1 VNRRPALL
9 IALLLASACGAHSAP
24 ATSPAAARPA
34 APSKAVRQL
43 QTDLGQIF
51 GTAMASRGVWGV
63 DVRSL
68 DKGDVLYGHDAAK
81 LMMPASN
88 MKILTLAAAAE
99 TLGWDYR
106 YTTTLETTGAID
118 SGVLHGDLMVRGTG
132 DPTINTRGSRAK
144 QVIEEWVAALTT
156 AGIHQIDGRVIGN
169 DQAFDDEGL
178 GAGWAWDDLQYS
190 YAAPVGALQ
199 YDENTAALTVLP
211 GTAEGQPAS
220 VTIEPGSGFQLL
232 NRATTAAT
240 GTPVSIEFKRHLE
253 QPILEVTGRVP
264 LGSAPV
270 VRSVAVVNP
279 TLFFAQSLKDTLV
292 ARGIAVSGPAADF
305 DDVAAEIAA
314 TGGLVVPRVLVSTQS
329 PPLSDLATVM
339 MKVSQNLYAET
350 LLKTVG
356 AARGGLGTVAAG
368 ETVLKGLLKGWG
380 VADDAYVAIDGS
392 GLSRYNY
399 VTAETMVAVLERM
412 YRDPRHRD
420 AFTATLPIAG
430 RDGTI
435 STRLRKTRAEG
446 NAVAKT
452 GSIANVRALSG
463 FVQTRDGEMLVF
475 SILAN
480 DFVIPSATITW
491 ITDVA
496 VETLANFSRN

>member
-1 VNRRPALL
+1 
-9 IALLLASACGAHSAP
+9 
-24 ATSPAAARPA
+24 
-34 APSKAVRQL
+34 
-43 QTDLGQIF
+43 
-51 GTAMASRGVWGV
+51 MASRGVWGV

-68 DKGDVLYGHDAAK
+68 DTGDLLYGHDAAK

-88 MKILTLAAAAE
+88 MKVLTLAAAAE
-99 TLGWDYR
+99 TLGWEFR
-106 YTTTLETTGAID
+106 YTTTLETSGAID
-118 SGVLHGDLMVRGTG
+118 GGVLHGDLIVRGSG
-132 DPTINTRGSRAK
+132 DPTINTRASRAR
-144 QVIEEWVAALTT
+144 QVIDEWVAALTA
-156 AGIHQIDGRVIGN
+156 AGIQHIEGRIIGN
-169 DQAFDDEGL
+169 DQAFDDENL

-199 YDENTAALTVLP
+199 YDENTAALTILA

-220 VTIEPGSGFQLL
+220 VTIEGGSGFQLL
-232 NRATTAAT
+232 NRVMTAAP
-240 GTPVSIEFKRHLE
+240 GTAITIDYKRHLE

-264 LGSAPV
+264 LGSGPV

-279 TLFFAQSLKDTLV
+279 TLFFAQSLKDALA
-292 ARGIAVSGPAADF
+292 ARGINASGPAADF

-314 TGGLVVPRVLVSTQS
+314 HGGPGMPRVLVATQS
-329 PPLSDLATVM
+329 PPLSDIATVM

-350 LLKTVG
+350 LLKTIG

-368 ETVLKGLLKGWG
+368 ETVLKGLLKAWG

-399 VTAETMVAVLERM
+399 VTAETMVAVLEHM

-420 AFTATLPIAG
+420 AFIATLPIAG

-435 STRLRKTRAEG
+435 STRLRKTHAEG

-452 GSIANVRALSG
+452 GSIANVRSLSG
-463 FVQTRDGEMLVF
+463 FVKTRDGEMLVF

-491 ITDVA
+491 IADVA
-496 VETLANFSRN
+496 VETLANFSRH